1 MKKMVFVIDMING
14 FCKKGA
20 LANPKTMD
28 MVPLLHDFLE
38 HFDGEKIEARDN
50 HTMDSKE
57 FLVYDVHAL
66 EGDYE
71 SEGIDELKD
80 VLSGVKIFY
89 KNSTNLTMVPDF
101 IDYILKEKPD
111 EITITG
117 CCTDICIMQY
127 ALTLK
132 ALFNQYNIACDI
144 IIYENLVDTYDSP
157 LHNRAYYQEAALNF
171 MRNAGIII
179 DTYENNKVIKKVN

>member
-1 MKKMVFVIDMING
+1 MKRMVFVVDMING
-14 FCKKGA
+14 FCKRGA
-20 LANPKTMD
+20 LANPKAME

-38 HFDGEKIEARDN
+38 NFDGEKIEARDA
-50 HTMDSKE
+50 HTEDSVE
-57 FLVYDVHAL
+57 FLIYPIHAL
-66 EGDYE
+66 KDDYE

-80 VLSGVKIFY
+80 VLSGAKIFY
-89 KNSTNLTMVPDF
+89 KNSTDLTVIPGF
-101 IDYILKEKPD
+101 IEYILKEKPN

-157 LHNRAYYQEAALNF
+157 LHNRAYYQEAALNL
-171 MRNAGIII
+171 MRNAGIIVKH
-179 DTYENNKVIKKVN
+179 YEQNKVIKKVN

>member
-1 MKKMVFVIDMING
+1 MKRMVFVVDMING
-14 FCKKGA
+14 FCKRGA
-20 LANPKTMD
+20 LANPKAME

-38 HFDGEKIEARDN
+38 NFDGEKIEARDA
-50 HTMDSKE
+50 HTEDSVE
-57 FLVYDVHAL
+57 FLIYPIHAL
-66 EGDYE
+66 KDDYE

-80 VLSGVKIFY
+80 VLSGAKIFY
-89 KNSTNLTMVPDF
+89 KNSTDLTVILGF
-101 IDYILKEKPD
+101 IEYILKEKPN

-157 LHNRAYYQEAALNF
+157 LHNRAYYQEAALNL
-171 MRNAGIII
+171 MRNAGIIVKH
-179 DTYENNKVIKKVN
+179 YEQNKVIKKVN